1 MSGSWLG
8 NKDELVGVR
17 KQSTVAQNKL
27 LERATDLAVLE
38 GLVQRLCLHC
48 QRPCFKQFAGSIS
61 LIRDFRLIFRSMT
74 KLESDLALADIL
86 SNRRHH
92 DTEQRPSIEDMMLG
106 EESMRFSDDGNDHK
120 PHVKQIRKSGCAKR
134 GGRPRKG
141 DETVWTFQG
150 KRVCPR
156 AFQTLVGVGNNR
168 WARMLKGLPDT
179 RVGPRPHGPTG
190 MPLTQ
195 RKGMH
200 VHAISTFLWHL
211 WHSAA
216 EGLPHRLIEK
226 SKGEEH
232 STRRLS
238 WTNRK
243 MRQAEMGATH
253 VPDPDSDQEIDALAT
268 RAGVHTSSESD
279 GGNGDAVAVS
289 TALHR
294 MLEAHDVHGSLRRW
308 VDSLPKRWLP
318 PGRKVW
324 IY

>member
-1 MSGSWLG
+1 M
-8 NKDELVGVR
+8 D
-17 KQSTVAQNKL
+17 
-27 LERATDLAVLE
+27 
-38 GLVQRLCLHC
+38 
-48 QRPCFKQFAGSIS
+48 RP
-61 LIRDFRLIFRSMT
+61 
-74 KLESDLALADIL
+74 E
-86 SNRRHH
+86 
-92 DTEQRPSIEDMMLG
+92 
-106 EESMRFSDDGNDHK
+106 
-120 PHVKQIRKSGCAKR
+120 
-134 GGRPRKG
+134 
-141 DETVWTFQG
+141 
-150 KRVCPR
+150 
-156 AFQTLVGVGNNR
+156 
-168 WARMLKGLPDT
+168 
-179 RVGPRPHGPTG
+179 

-200 VHAISTFLWHL
+200 VHAISIFLWHL

-216 EGLPHRLIEK
+216 EGLPHKLIEK
-226 SKGEEH
+226 SKDEEH

-289 TALHR
+289 TTLHR
-294 MLEAHDVHGSLRRW
+294 MLEAHDVRGSLRHW

-324 IY
+324 IYWQYVAHCQEHGDSVAAWSTFKRVWAKHFKTRLGFRKVSEPALCSTCEGFKNGTYTSLRLESKASHRGGLRRASSPSMARPVCTGKHGFSLARVCHTCCVVTA